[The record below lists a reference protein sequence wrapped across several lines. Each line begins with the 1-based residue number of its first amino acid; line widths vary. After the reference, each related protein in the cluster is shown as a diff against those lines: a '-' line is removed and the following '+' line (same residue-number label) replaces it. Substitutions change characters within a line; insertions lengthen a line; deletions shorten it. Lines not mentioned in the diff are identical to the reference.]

1 MVSGSAAA
9 SSRTETSS
17 SKDVF
22 YRLVRTISG
31 RSVTNDAGPA
41 PPLPQT
47 ESDVQQP
54 LEMTQSDSSHVPDK
68 RKLGVGDKLWKLSQ
82 DLPLKLRRN
91 SKSGLASP
99 RMTTGEVSTTTDP
112 DRVPALQAG
121 HARILSTVAEQADS
135 NRVLLENAPPT
146 STDTLSPA
154 TLAQRLRDL
163 IDPLPFPT
171 FSSPIKPPKLAP
183 RDDNGRPITP
193 PSASPV
199 KDNRL
204 IALLS
209 SATFMNGSNA
219 GDRHRPSIWEL
230 LESLGVPPHGFPETQ
245 STGEGTED
253 GNGGGMDPPA
263 DNEPHYAGTSSV
275 MVYSPLIPGKEDIV
289 ELGELIPI
297 TIEEEIVQNAVAAT
311 SWTSMWPLSLITGWT
326 QSNTQVGVMENSLRG
341 GFSGDFYVYSDIT
354 SMDASG
360 RKVRVKTT
368 SAWVPSTTKM
378 SFQVMWW
385 GYRL

>member
-9 SSRTETSS
+9 SPRTEAST

-22 YRLVRTISG
+22 HRLVRTISG
-31 RSVTNDAGPA
+31 RSVTNGAGPA
-41 PPLPQT
+41 QPLPPAEGVPQH
-47 ESDVQQP
+47 QP
-54 LEMTQSDSSHVPDK
+54 SETTQSETSTSSHVPNT

-99 RMTTGEVSTTTDP
+99 RVTTGELSTTTDP
-112 DRVPALQAG
+112 GRAPAFGQVG
-121 HARILSTVAEQADS
+121 HARILSTVAEQADA
-135 NRVLLENAPPT
+135 NRALPPST

-219 GDRHRPSIWEL
+219 DKHRPSIWDL
-230 LESLGVPPHGFPETQ
+230 LETLGAPPHGFPETQ
-245 STGEGTED
+245 STGEDTDD
-253 GNGGGMDPPA
+253 GDGSSGH
-263 DNEPHYAGTSSV
+263 EPRYAGTSSV

-297 TIEEEIVQNAVAAT
+297 TVEEEIIQDTVAPT
-311 SWTSMWPLSLITGWT
+311 SWTSIWPLSLITSWT
-326 QSNTQVGVMENSLRG
+326 QFDTQVGVMGDSLRG
-341 GFSGDFYVYSDIT
+341 GFSGDFYVHSDIT

-360 RKVRVKTT
+360 RRVRVKTT